1 MTKLRLAF
9 MGTPDFAVPSLA
21 ALRAEGHD
29 VVAVYCQP
37 PRPAGRGQRPVAS
50 PVQQAAEAAGIAVR
64 SPARLDAAAASEFAA
79 LGLDAA
85 VVAAYGLILPQAVL
99 AAPRL
104 GCLNI
109 HASLLP
115 RWRGAA
121 PIQRAILAGDNETGI
136 TIMQMDEGLD
146 TGAMLLQQAVPIG
159 ADMTGQRLHDAL
171 AALGAQLILTALE
184 GVAQGTLKSRP
195 QPEAGVT
202 YARKLRREEGAL
214 DWRRDALALERAV
227 RAFDPW
233 PGAWFEVIGERIKV
247 LQASLAEAVPGA
259 VPGTVLDA
267 RLAIACGA
275 GALRLLR
282 LQRAGRAPQAAE
294 AFLRGHAIAAGTVLP
309 CPATS

>member
-21 ALRAEGHD
+21 ALRAAGHD
-29 VVAVYCQP
+29 VAAVYCQP
-37 PRPAGRGQRPVAS
+37 PRPAGRGHRPVAS

-64 SPARLDAAAASEFAA
+64 TPTRLDADAAAEFAA

-85 VVAAYGLILPQAVL
+85 VVAAYGLILPPAVL

-121 PIQRAILAGDNETGI
+121 PIQRAILAGDRETGI
-136 TIMQMDEGLD
+136 TIMQMDQGLD
-146 TGAMLLQQAVPIG
+146 TGAMLLQQAVPID

-171 AALGAQLILTALE
+171 GALGARLILAALE
-184 GVAQGTLKSRP
+184 GVAQGTLAPRA

-202 YARKLRREEGAL
+202 YAKKLRREEGAL
-214 DWRRDALALERAV
+214 DWRRDAVALERAV

-233 PGAWFEVIGERIKV
+233 PGAWFELAGERIKV
-247 LQASLAEAVPGA
+247 LQASLAQALPGA
-259 VPGTVLDA
+259 TPGTVLDA

-309 CPATS
+309 CLATS